1 MKSTFHQSL
10 ISLSVFEIVFLVLVI
25 LDHSLDFSS
34 PVYIVL
40 FPYFLHPMKNILMSC
55 ETYLIMSIAL
65 ERLMAV
71 YRPINYRTGLLRGIH
86 AHLPVIKSNT
96 NITVFLDFVYCQFID
111 IYYFRKLVKVIQAIY
126 LGYLE
131 CNN

>member
-86 AHLPVIKSNT
+86 I
-96 NITVFLDFVYCQFID
+96 CQLS
-111 IYYFRKLVKVIQAIY
+111 RATQIY
-126 LGYLE
+126 LYLLFQKTGKSDSG
-131 CNN
+131 NLSWLFGMQ

>member
-10 ISLSVFEIVFLVLVI
+10 ISLSVFEIAFLVLVI
-25 LDHSLDFSS
+25 LDHSLDFNS
-34 PVYIVL
+34 PAYIVL

-71 YRPINYRTGLLRGIH
+71 YRPIHYRAGLLRGIYTFL
-86 AHLPVIKSNT
+86 AVIKSN
-96 NITVFLDFVYCQFID
+96 ITVQCF
-111 IYYFRKLVKVIQAIY
+111 
-126 LGYLE
+126 
-131 CNN
+131 

>member
-10 ISLSVFEIVFLVLVI
+10 ISLSVFEIAFLVLVI
-25 LDHSLDFSS
+25 LDHSLDFNS
-34 PVYIVL
+34 PAYIVL

-71 YRPINYRTGLLRGIH
+71 YRPIHYRAGLLRGIH
-86 AHLPVIKSNT
+86 ILSSYSVSRFCLFNRFICYLIFQKTGKSESGN
-96 NITVFLDFVYCQFID
+96 LS
-111 IYYFRKLVKVIQAIY
+111 R
-126 LGYLE
+126 
-131 CNN
+131 

>member
-86 AHLPVIKSNT
+86 I
-96 NITVFLDFVYCQFID
+96 CQLS
-111 IYYFRKLVKVIQAIY
+111 RATQIY
-126 LGYLE
+126 LYLLFQKTGKSDSG
-131 CNN
+131 NLS